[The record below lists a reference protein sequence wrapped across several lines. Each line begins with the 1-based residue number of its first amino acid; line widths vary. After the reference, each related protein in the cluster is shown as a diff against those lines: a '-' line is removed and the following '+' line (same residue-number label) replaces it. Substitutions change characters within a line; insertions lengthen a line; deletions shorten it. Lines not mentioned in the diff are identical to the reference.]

1 MASACFANEVS
12 ASPLSAKT
20 LTIGGCLS
28 IALFLSAC
36 GFADL
41 SVRSLNFDKSKA
53 RSNELAVLNIH
64 YDDDEFTPPYA
75 LQLVRVRGLHNQK
88 GYAVRAPL
96 YETEKGAMHFT
107 VSKQKEF
114 KWFFGLQG
122 RWEF

>member
-1 MASACFANEVS
+1 MASAFFANEDPV
-12 ASPLSAKT
+12 SPLSAKT
-20 LTIGGCLS
+20 LKIGGYLS
-28 IALFLSAC
+28 IALLLGAC

-41 SVRSLNFDKSKA
+41 SVRNMNFDKSKA
-53 RSNELAVLNIH
+53 RSKELAVLNIH

-75 LQLVRVRGLHNQK
+75 LELVRVRGLHNQK

-96 YETEKGAMHFT
+96 YQEEEGAIHFT